1 MPSRRRSSSPISW
14 RPPTARWRRAT
25 RGWSPPA
32 APWWPAAVS
41 TPRPTT
47 SRPSYEDTASCAS
60 RRVRSR
66 AGPRSRTSMRRFA
79 IAPERVVDGRVT
91 FDALETRP
99 LARVLR
105 LRPGDTVVASDGVGH
120 DYTVRLETVQ
130 PRASGVVVGV
140 AEAAGDSPLAVTLVQ
155 GLPKGDKLET
165 IVRAATELGVARV
178 VPAIAARTV
187 VRLADRQAA
196 VRLGRWQRVARE
208 AAKQCGRR
216 VVPDV
221 APPRPLEACLDE
233 ARDADLAL
241 SPWAGGAPPLRAGLA
256 RAKRPRR
263 VVVLVRPEGGLDH
276 REVDAARACGWRVV
290 GLGGRIL
297 TQVRAGPDALHVPQ

>member
-1 MPSRRRSSSPISW
+1 
-14 RPPTARWRRAT
+14 
-25 RGWSPPA
+25 
-32 APWWPAAVS
+32 
-41 TPRPTT
+41 
-47 SRPSYEDTASCAS
+47 
-60 RRVRSR
+60 
-66 AGPRSRTSMRRFA
+66 MRRFA

-91 FDALETRP
+91 FDALETRH

-105 LRPGDTVVASDGVGH
+105 LRPGDTVVASDGAGH
-120 DYTVRLETVQ
+120 DYTVRLEVVQ

-187 VRLADRQAA
+187 VRLADRQVA

-241 SPWAGGAPPLRAGLA
+241 CLWEGG
-256 RAKRPRR
+256 PRR
-263 VVVLVRPEGGLDH
+263 SARRSRRRSARGGVVVLVGPEGGLDR
-276 REVDAARACGWRVV
+276 REVDAARARGWHVV
-290 GLGGRIL
+290 GLGARIL
-297 TQVRAGPDALHVPQ
+297 RTETAGPAIIAILQARWGDLGTRE